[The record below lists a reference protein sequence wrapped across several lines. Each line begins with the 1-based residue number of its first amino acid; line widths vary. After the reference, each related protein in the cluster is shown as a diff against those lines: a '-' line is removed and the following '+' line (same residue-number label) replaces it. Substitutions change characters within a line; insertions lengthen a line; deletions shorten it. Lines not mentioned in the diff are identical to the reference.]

1 MAPESKEPS
10 MLDSPD
16 PPRGVTPVEWGV
28 FRALLAR
35 RWPPGMLEAI
45 AALFAEIAYAADP
58 ERAEALLLNIQTLLA
73 AAERMATGKRLVPVD
88 PPQYEWVLQQMVEAQ
103 RAPKV
108 GRPRALLPSAAVRAV
123 WKVEARLVGHGR
135 RLAEQ
140 PVTTHADAWVPFINQ
155 LWRHDLAA
163 MTRGQELASPVLE
176 RVAGAAA
183 AGQRLRAT
191 AIDIV
196 AAAAC
201 IDREALRYEVQ
212 HADARWPRAAYTP
225 EA

>member
-1 MAPESKEPS
+1 
-10 MLDSPD
+10 MLGSPD

-58 ERAEALLLNIQTLLA
+58 ERAEALLLNIQALLA
-73 AAERMATGKRLVPVD
+73 AAERMATGARRVPLE

-103 RAPKV
+103 RPPKV
-108 GRPRALLPSAAVRAV
+108 GRPPALVPSAAVRAV
-123 WKVEARLVGHGR
+123 WKVQARLVDHGR
-135 RLAEQ
+135 RVAEQ
-140 PVTTHADAWVPFINQ
+140 PVTTHAAAWVPFISQ
-155 LWRHDLAA
+155 LWREDLAA
-163 MTRGQELASPVLE
+163 MTRGHELASPILE

-183 AGQRLRAT
+183 AGQSLRAV

-196 AAAAC
+196 AAAAAT
-201 IDREALRYEVQ
+201 DREALRYEVQ
-212 HADARWPRAAYTP
+212 HADARWQRAGDTP